1 MAKARFLIA
10 SCFGIGRFPVA
21 PGTVGSAAGLLLYWA
36 LSAGGGWLPAL
47 LGLVV
52 VTALGFWSA
61 GAGEERY
68 GEKDPGVV
76 VIDEVAGQML
86 TLLWLGTTWQ
96 ILLAGFLLF
105 RLLDI
110 IKPFPARRLEK
121 LPGGSGIMADDLM
134 VGLYGNLILRAI
146 ALLAPGWLGLT
157 L

>member
-10 SCFGIGRFPVA
+10 SCLGIGHFPVA

-36 LSAGGGWLPAL
+36 LSAAGGWPPTLA
-47 LGLVV
+47 GLAVM
-52 VTALGFWSA
+52 TLLGFWSA

-68 GEKDPGVV
+68 GEKDPGAV

-86 TLLWLGTTWQ
+86 TLLFLAPTWPV
-96 ILLAGFLLF
+96 LVAGFLLF

-134 VGLYGNLILRAI
+134 VGLYGNLILHVI
-146 ALLAPGWLGLT
+146 ALVAPGWLGLV
-157 L
+157 

>member
-1 MAKARFLIA
+1 MATARFLIA

-36 LSAGGGWLPAL
+36 LSTGGGWLPSLA
-47 LGLVV
+47 GLAV
-52 VTALGFWSA
+52 VTLLGFWSA
-61 GAGEERY
+61 GAGENHC

-86 TLLWLGTTWQ
+86 TLIFLAPTWPV
-96 ILLAGFLLF
+96 LVAGFLLF

-134 VGLYGNLILRAI
+134 VGMYGNLILHAI
-146 ALLAPGWLGLT
+146 ALVAPGWLGLA
-157 L
+157 